1 MRKLVVLT
9 FVTLD
14 GVMQAP
20 GGPEEDPSDGFRYG
34 GWSFPYFD
42 EFMGQVMATQMNHDF
57 ELLLGRKTYEIF
69 ASYWP
74 NVDEEKN
81 NIAAAFNKTKK
92 YVISTSLKKAKW
104 KNSILIHKNVH
115 EEIRNLK
122 EMDGPEL
129 QVHGSGNLIQTLLK
143 HDLIDELW
151 LKIFPVVVGSGKKLF
166 SNGNLAGGFE
176 LIESKISPLGVLIGN
191 YKRAGEV
198 KTGRFAE

>member
-9 FVTLD
+9 FMTLD

-81 NIAAAFNKTKK
+81 YIAAAFNKTKK

-104 KNSILIHKNVH
+104 KNSILIHKNIP

-176 LIESKISPLGVLIGN
+176 LIESKISPSGVIVGN
-191 YKRAGEV
+191 YKRTGEV
-198 KTGRFAE
+198 KTGTFAA

>member
-9 FVTLD
+9 FMTLD

-81 NIAAAFNKTKK
+81 YIAAAFNKTKK

-104 KNSILIHKNVH
+104 KNSILIHKNVPD
-115 EEIRNLK
+115 EIRTLK

-176 LIESKISPLGVLIGN
+176 LIESKTSPLGVIVGN
-191 YKRAGEV
+191 YKRTGEV
-198 KTGRFAE
+198 KTGTFA

>member
-1 MRKLVVLT
+1 MRKLVVLS
-9 FVTLD
+9 FMTLD
-14 GVMQAP
+14 GVIQAP

-104 KNSILIHKNVH
+104 KNSILIHKNVP

-176 LIESKISPLGVLIGN
+176 LIESKISPLGVLVGN

-198 KTGRFAE
+198 KTGTFAE

>member
-9 FVTLD
+9 FMTLD

-42 EFMGQVMATQMNHDF
+42 EFMGQVMATQMSHDF

-81 NIAAAFNKTKK
+81 NVAAAFNKTKK

-104 KNSILIHKNVH
+104 KNSILIHKNVP

-129 QVHGSGNLIQTLLK
+129 QVHGSGNLVQTLLK

-176 LIESKISPLGVLIGN
+176 LIESKTSPLGVIVGN
-191 YKRAGEV
+191 YKRTGEV
-198 KTGRFAE
+198 KTGTFA